1 MVLTKEQKR
10 ELAVLL
16 DSEYTKKIVCEDLET
31 ILFLDTYDY
40 HNMGAY
46 VVDVDKRDG
55 TDNSDEDFLDIYL
68 DEVYERSNI
77 VSRLQK
83 THDVEVFCKDIEY
96 IETSMMCIDLEYY
109 REDAER
115 KLSTLKTDLAKEIII
130 QNNSRE

>member
-115 KLSTLKTDLAKEIII
+115 KLSALKTDLAKEIII